1 MFKFSTVARI
11 AGRAVIIMQWIDE
24 AHVIVRFAAS
34 EICFA
39 TTDKHLEQ
47 F

>member
-1 MFKFSTVARI
+1 MFKFATVARI
-11 AGRAVIIMQWIDE
+11 AGKAVIIMQWID
-24 AHVIVRFAAS
+24 AQHVIVRFAAS

-39 TTDKHLEQ
+39 TTDNHLEQ